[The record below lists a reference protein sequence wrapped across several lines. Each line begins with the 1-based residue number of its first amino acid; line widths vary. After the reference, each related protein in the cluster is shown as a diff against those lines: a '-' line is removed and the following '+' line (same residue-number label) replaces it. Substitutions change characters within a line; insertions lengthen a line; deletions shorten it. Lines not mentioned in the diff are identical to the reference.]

1 MGGKNRAP
9 LAKVESTI
17 WNILDISGYLPR
29 YFLHFNNIVHGYW
42 FLLKLQHKA
51 EAKMHKII
59 C

>member
-1 MGGKNRAP
+1 MGGKDRAP
-9 LAKVESTI
+9 LAKVENKMEHI
-17 WNILDISGYLPR
+17 DISGYLSR

>member
-1 MGGKNRAP
+1 MGDKDRAP
-9 LAKVESTI
+9 LAKVENKMEHI
-17 WNILDISGYLPR
+17 DISGYLPR